1 MEALF
6 RFLKTIKDMKG
17 DVKMKKGKWANLFG
31 SALAGTTVA
40 GVMISA
46 NKLAKKYGEKPV
58 NTKLINIDA
67 AKTIEYAINKFVNTD
82 DDKLIK
88 LIDLIPRK
96 DTVDSVDNEKTEP
109 ISTNL

>member
-1 MEALF
+1 
-6 RFLKTIKDMKG
+6 
-17 DVKMKKGKWANLFG
+17 MKKGKWANLFG

-40 GVMISA
+40 GIMISA

-82 DDKLIK
+82 DEKLIK
-88 LIDLIPRK
+88 LASFIPSK
-96 DTVDSVDNEKTEP
+96 KAVDNTE
-109 ISTNL
+109 TVEENVN

>member
-1 MEALF
+1 MTLEALF

-88 LIDLIPRK
+88 LASFIPSK
-96 DTVDSVDNEKTEP
+96 KSVDNTE
-109 ISTNL
+109 TVEENVN